1 MILEHDPADDTL
13 SQPGAHGS
21 VQAMSV
27 QLDTLLKQV
36 GSLLEEKVP
45 KAMNETM
52 RRWEMSQS
60 QLDLTQGYVK
70 SIAFFARTC
79 GWLALFVLI
88 LSNINHRR
96 QKGKPTEKV
105 APAGSYPPQ
114 TKPTVGP
121 RAPQSSKLA
130 VPKDA
135 SRKEG
140 SIKSR
145 PPESRWGS
153 GVHEELRETHLRY

>member
-1 MILEHDPADDTL
+1 MILEHDPADDTIT
-13 SQPGAHGS
+13 QPGAHGS

-70 SIAFFARTC
+70 SIAFARIC
-79 GWLALFVLI
+79 GWLALFVLT
-88 LSNINHRR
+88 LPDAHYRR
-96 QKGKPTEKV
+96 QKGKHTEKV
-105 APAGSYPPQ
+105 VPAGSHPPQ

-121 RAPQSSKLA
+121 RPPQSRKLA

-145 PPESRWGS
+145 AAESRWEL
-153 GVHEELRETHLRY
+153 GVHEELRETHSRH